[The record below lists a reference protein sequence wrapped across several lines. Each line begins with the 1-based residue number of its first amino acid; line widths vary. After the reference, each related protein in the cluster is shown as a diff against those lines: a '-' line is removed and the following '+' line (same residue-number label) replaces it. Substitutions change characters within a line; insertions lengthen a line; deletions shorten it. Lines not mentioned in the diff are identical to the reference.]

1 MNPAQSRSRRI
12 YPKGARGVCPLC
24 YQLLVDCVKCR
35 ECGSH
40 YRDIRMPIRVGLGSH
55 LCRASWHRYTPK
67 PTRPLAEDPARPPHW
82 VMEDA
87 ANVAGLGASD
97 DTTALVKSDADA
109 RLYAAAPALLAAC
122 EALVDALHPNGVLKH
137 SGTVNALR
145 AMNDAHKAAT
155 EALRLARGS

>member
-55 LCRASWHRYTPK
+55 LCRASWHWYAPK
-67 PTRPLAEDPARPPHW
+67 PPRSLAEDPARPPQW
-82 VMEDA
+82 VTEDA

-97 DTTALVKSDADA
+97 VRVGNIARAIAAAYARGRSDALGCFTCRGSGRVTILHRDGPGFHDEPCPEC
-109 RLYAAAPALLAAC
+109 AAALR
-122 EALVDALHPNGVLKH
+122 
-137 SGTVNALR
+137 NASPR
-145 AMNDAHKAAT
+145 
-155 EALRLARGS
+155 S